1 MSPAPTA
8 MPPTAPAPSPRDGRK
23 LAVPLALAYLAL
35 VVYASL
41 HPFSGWTDRG
51 VPPLAFL
58 GAAWPRYW
66 TVFDLVVNVAAYV
79 PLGLLLTLA
88 LDRLPTRV
96 LPALVAALLGCA
108 LSLSMEVLQNWLP
121 TRVPSNVDWGTNTLG
136 AVIGALIGLFGGAR
150 WLIALAR
157 FRNRLLAPV
166 PYAEVGL
173 TLLMVW
179 CVTQLS
185 PEFTLFATGDLRA
198 FLPLPPALPF
208 DVPLFRVLESV
219 ITGLN
224 VAAVGLFA
232 RTLFGG
238 PRLPWWGG
246 PLSVLLLLVFGL
258 LTRTLAAALILSP
271 AEALAWATPGA
282 LAGLKW
288 GAAALFVLIWLPP
301 VPRAILAAFL
311 LTMAVALV
319 NIAPENPYS
328 PAALNVWRQGH
339 FLNFNGLTRLAGGL
353 WPFVALPFLMLAG
366 RKL

>member
-1 MSPAPTA
+1 MSQA
-8 MPPTAPAPSPRDGRK
+8 TAPARPLPSPRDGHK
-23 LAVPLALAYLAL
+23 LAVPLALAYVAL
-35 VVYASL
+35 VIYASL

-51 VPPLAFL
+51 LPPLAFL
-58 GAAWPRYW
+58 HAAWPRYW
-66 TVFDLVVNVAAYV
+66 TGFDVAINVAAYV

-96 LPALVAALLGCA
+96 LPAVLAVLLASG
-108 LSLSMEVLQNWLP
+108 LSLGVEVLQNWLP
-121 TRVPSNVDWGTNTLG
+121 TRVPSNVDWATNSLG
-136 AVIGALIGLFGGAR
+136 GLVGALIGLLTGPH

-166 PYAEVGL
+166 PHAEIGL
-173 TLLMVW
+173 TLLLVW

-185 PEFTLFATGDLRA
+185 PEYTLFATGDLRA
-198 FLPLPPALPF
+198 FLPLPPGLPF

-224 VAAVGLFA
+224 LVAVGLFA

-246 PLSVLLLLVFGL
+246 PVAVVLFLASGL
-258 LTRTLAAALILSP
+258 LARSLATVLFLSP
-271 AEALAWATPGA
+271 DEAFAWATPGA
-282 LAGLKW
+282 LEGLEW
-288 GAAALFVLIWLPP
+288 GSIALCVLIWLPP

-311 LTMAVALV
+311 LMAAVALV
-319 NIAPENPYS
+319 NITPENPYS
-328 PAALNVWRQGH
+328 PVALNIWRQGH

-353 WPFVALPFLMLAG
+353 WPFIAVPFLMVAG